1 MEGSLGRSCSKTEIN
16 IKEEVKQV
24 LNAFAVF
31 KSTIIISDNKNKK
44 KKSINDWIK
53 EKSLT

>member
-31 KSTIIISDNKNKK
+31 KSTIIISDSKNKK
-44 KKSINDWIK
+44 KKNIND
-53 EKSLT
+53 